1 MEKKNTLAGFIAIIL
16 GIILIISPVVG
27 VLAVGLISGV
37 VLLGAGAWLLVT
49 GLGERKYGKPF
60 WIIFTGLGAISVV
73 IGIVFLLNLQN
84 IASFGIWT
92 YILTGIILIIA
103 GVMALFVGASGNKY
117 KKWAGIIGIVVGI
130 IYFIVGYYAIEPLIL
145 GLIIGVGFL
154 IYGILNIR

>member
-1 MEKKNTLAGFIAIIL
+1 MEKKNTLAGILSIIL

-49 GLGERKYGKPF
+49 GLSERKYDKSF
-60 WIIFTGLGAISVV
+60 WIIFTGLGVV
-73 IGIVFLLNLQN
+73 SLLAGIIFLLNLSS

-92 YILTGIILIIA
+92 YIITGIILILA

-117 KKWAGIIGIVVGI
+117 KKWAGIIGVLIGI
-130 IYFIVGYYAIEPLIL
+130 IYLIVGYYAVDPLIL
-145 GLIIGVGFL
+145 GIIIGVGFL

>member
-1 MEKKNTLAGFIAIIL
+1 MEKKNTLAGILAIIL

-49 GLGERKYGKPF
+49 GLGERKYDKPF
-60 WIIFTGLGAISVV
+60 WIIFSGLGVISLVA
-73 IGIVFLLNLQN
+73 GIVFLLNLST

-92 YILTGIILIIA
+92 YIITGIILILA
-103 GVMALFVGASGNKY
+103 GAMALLVGASGNKY

-145 GLIIGVGFL
+145 GIIIGVGFL